1 MSIGVV
7 VFLILFLYIVIKVGI
22 YLTKPQLTI
31 FEVQEGATA
40 ANKRFTALI
49 LRQEDIINSDKIG
62 YITSFQRDGARIAK
76 DAPLFS
82 INSTLVYTGDKKDED
97 SENLSE
103 KNIAQI
109 KHEVK
114 NYINNYS
121 DSNFGAVYDFQDN
134 MKSTVID
141 IKNNNLVTGS
151 GQASDTNTTIPGAV
165 LSQESGIVTYYRDG
179 LESVTPDSFTAD
191 MLKPDQYKRINLRTT
206 DKVNQ
211 NTPVCKIIHSDT
223 WNLVI
228 PLSKEQYDKLEEKI
242 SKEQSNKLAKKK
254 QIRISIT
261 VVEDEIKLT
270 GDLQL
275 VTKGS
280 SFYGILTLNNNM
292 SNYIKERYLDIE
304 INFDSI
310 EGLKIPLTSL
320 VEKDFYEVPK
330 DYFTQGGDSN
340 DMGLMKVEYG
350 KDGKISYRN
359 VPTDIYYI
367 EGDNYYIDTDLFV
380 PGTKIQA
387 QGKNDQYTLSKTI
400 KLTGVYNVNQGY
412 AIFKRVEIINTPNQG
427 DEYCII
433 KKGTENGLA
442 AFDHIALDSKIA
454 VEQKIIY

>member
-40 ANKRFTALI
+40 ANKQFTALI
-49 LRQEDIINSDKIG
+49 LRQEDIVNSDKIG

-82 INSTLVYTGDKKDED
+82 INSTLVYSEDKKDAD

-121 DSNFGAVYDFQDN
+121 DDNFGAVYDFQDN

-141 IKNNNLVTGS
+141 IKNNNMVTGS

-179 LESVTPDSFTAD
+179 FESVTSDSFTAD
-191 MLKPDQYKRINLRTT
+191 MFKPDMYKRINLRTT
-206 DKVNQ
+206 DKINQ
-211 NTPVCKIIHSDT
+211 NTPVCKIIRSDN

-228 PLSKEQYDKLEEKI
+228 PLKKEQYDKLI
-242 SKEQSNKLAKKK
+242 GKE
-254 QIRISIT
+254 RITIT
-261 VVEDEIKLT
+261 VIEDELKLT

-280 SFYGILTLNNNM
+280 RYYGILTLNKNM

-304 INFDSI
+304 MNFDSI
-310 EGLKIPLTSL
+310 DGLKIPLTSL
-320 VEKDFYEVPK
+320 VKKDFYEVPK
-330 DYFTQGGDSN
+330 DYFVQGGDSN
-340 DMGLMKVEYG
+340 EMGLSKVVYG
-350 KDGKISYRN
+350 QDGKISYQH
-359 VPTDIYYI
+359 VQTDIYYR
-367 EGDNYYIDTDLFV
+367 EGNNYYIDTDLFV

-387 QGKNDQYTLSKTI
+387 NGKNEQYTLSKTI

-412 AIFKRVEIINTPNQG
+412 AIFKRVEILTTPNQG

-433 KKGTENGLA
+433 KKDTADGLA